1 MDYKPGD
8 LVVIDGMEERIER
21 ITEVDIHSFEE
32 KYGDYLSQEQ
42 VAREYFVNTGT
53 ITSWIRAG
61 KLTPEVQY
69 KFGSKTLYLFSPDEV
84 EKYRKQLGIKEHNDA
99 TIKEDFFAFLEER
112 DYSLSYKMPFLLAFI
127 RHVDS
132 IGDAK
137 IEGDSGG
144 LYCFLPGQNNPGTS
158 SRPEYMPV

>member
-1 MDYKPGD
+1 
-8 LVVIDGMEERIER
+8 MEWKSGLSGLQRWIS
-21 ITEVDIHSFEE
+21 ILLKK

-99 TIKEDFFAFLEER
+99 TIKEDFLRSWKKEIIHFLIKCR
-112 DYSLSYKMPFLLAFI
+112 FCWLLSVMWILLEMQ
-127 RHVDS
+127 
-132 IGDAK
+132 K
-137 IEGDSGG
+137 
-144 LYCFLPGQNNPGTS
+144 
-158 SRPEYMPV
+158 

>member
-1 MDYKPGD
+1 M
-8 LVVIDGMEERIER
+8 VIDGMEERIER

-69 KFGSKTLYLFSPDEV
+69 KFGSKTLYLFSRTKWKNIGSSLELRNTTMRPS
-84 EKYRKQLGIKEHNDA
+84 KKIFLRSGRKRLF
-99 TIKEDFFAFLEER
+99 TFL
-112 DYSLSYKMPFLLAFI
+112 
-127 RHVDS
+127 
-132 IGDAK
+132 
-137 IEGDSGG
+137 
-144 LYCFLPGQNNPGTS
+144 
-158 SRPEYMPV
+158 